1 MHGRWFG
8 YTLVAIQFAALLYLA
23 ASGPWLARGWP
34 LLLEIAGIGL
44 GLWALAAMRA
54 SKLNITPAVHP
65 GARLVSRGPYRWIRH
80 PMYTSLL
87 LGGLGL
93 VWNAPS
99 PLRWAAWAILAAT
112 LLVKLHYE
120 ERLLAAAF
128 AAYPVYQ
135 AHTKRL
141 IPYLY

>member
-8 YTLVAIQFAALLYLA
+8 YTLVAIQFAVLLYLA
-23 ASGPWLARGWP
+23 ASGPWLGRDWP
-34 LLLEIAGIGL
+34 LLLEVAGIGL

-54 SKLNITPAVHP
+54 GKLNITPAVRP
-65 GARLVSRGPYRWIRH
+65 GAHLVSRGPYRWIRH

-87 LGGLGL
+87 LVGLGL

-99 PLRWAAWAILAAT
+99 PLRWTAWAILAAA

-120 ERLLAAAF
+120 ERLLTAAF
-128 AAYPVYQ
+128 AAYPAYQ
-135 AHTKRL
+135 ARTKRL